1 MKKLAAVLLL
11 GVLLLSQNVWTPFL
25 TDYSTHVAAHEGKN
39 SPNDPT
45 LPSED

>member
-1 MKKLAAVLLL
+1 MKKFAVVILL
-11 GVLLLSQNVWTPFL
+11 GVLFLSQSEWSPFV
-25 TDYSTHVAAHEGKN
+25 TDYSTHVAAHKGKN